1 VAAEQERHGQGNGIA
16 HATQERRPTR
26 GREVAQVRG
35 VLADRVVIS
44 TELDPFLD
52 LRALSAY
59 SSLSVR
65 KLRDLLEEPGHPLP
79 CYQVGG
85 KLLVRRSEFD
95 NWVNA
100 YRRRG
105 RADVDE
111 IVTDVFRDLAPR
123 RVR

>member
-1 VAAEQERHGQGNGIA
+1 VKER
-16 HATQERRPTR
+16 
-26 GREVAQVRG
+26 VAQVRG
-35 VLADRVVIS
+35 IIADRVVVS

-65 KLRDLLEEPGHPLP
+65 KLRDLLEEPDRPLP

-95 NWVNA
+95 AWISVL
-100 YRRRG
+100 RRRG
-105 RADVDE
+105 RADVDQ
-111 IVTDVFRDLAPR
+111 IVTEVLRAL
-123 RVR
+123 